1 MYRYLPHDLYLCP
14 AGTVLQVALVPL
26 AGSVPSMT
34 TAYYRY
40 VVMTYCTSVQLV
52 RLVALVPLSWECPEY
67 DHSLL
72 CSYDLLYLCSAGRP
86 GSTGPPSWECPEY
99 DHSLPPECYPQL
111 DYSAPEL
118 ALLGTITPAADMFSY
133 GMLAFRYKFS
143 IIIGQII
150 NKKICPLFVVV
161 TCLFKVAPLTEFRV
175 K

>member
-1 MYRYLPHDLYLCP
+1 MSNFIVGAIDRN
-14 AGTVLQVALVPL
+14 VLTTYDNLQYTSVQLVRLVALVPL

-52 RLVALVPLSWECPEY
+52 RLVALVPL
-67 DHSLL
+67 
-72 CSYDLLYLCSAGRP
+72 
-86 GSTGPPSWECPEY
+86 SWECPEY

-143 IIIGQII
+143 IILT
-150 NKKICPLFVVV
+150 KKL
-161 TCLFKVAPLTEFRV
+161 APFLLLSPV
-175 K
+175 SLKSLP